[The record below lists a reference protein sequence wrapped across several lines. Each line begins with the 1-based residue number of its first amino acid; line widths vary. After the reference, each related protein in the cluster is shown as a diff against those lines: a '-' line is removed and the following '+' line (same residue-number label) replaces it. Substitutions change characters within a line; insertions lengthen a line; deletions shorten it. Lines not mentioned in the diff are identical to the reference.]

1 MLSQHHYC
9 ACLHLHKQIAIDI
22 QRVIYLNH
30 SYIFIHISFI
40 SSYYLTVSVVVRCSD
55 VYEEWLLCSLPW
67 VCVGWSWNLQIP
79 SVRKL
84 MSWITI
90 TFKMANTPAPSSS
103 WGRVWRCNISWMW
116 QVLNEFKSAVLG
128 CSQHHFGLTVWATV
142 TGGRAFL
149 VRWALPMS
157 IALIFSCSC
166 LKRLCSMS
174 LYHDSWPG
182 SPSALS
188 LVHKNEGCRF
198 AYRSH
203 HFCSFWQQILGV
215 SIVSIPP
222 SSLAESV
229 DPSLIH
235 AYKLLKKSLM
245 ISPFK
250 NGKTVPKS
258 FSTPW
263 WYGVHCG

>member
-1 MLSQHHYC
+1 M
-9 ACLHLHKQIAIDI
+9 
-22 QRVIYLNH
+22 YLNN

-40 SSYYLTVSVVVRCSD
+40 SYYLTPSAYCEVQWCVWGVVIMFTALGTCTVVLESKNPFCEEAD
-55 VYEEWLLCSLPW
+55 VLDHHHCQNGKPW
-67 VCVGWSWNLQIP
+67 
-79 SVRKL
+79 
-84 MSWITI
+84 
-90 TFKMANTPAPSSS
+90 APSSS

-116 QVLNEFKSAVLG
+116 QVLNEFKSAVLD
-128 CSQHHFGLTVWATV
+128 CSKHHFGLTVRATV

-166 LKRLCSMS
+166 FKRLCSMS

-182 SPSALS
+182 SPSAAWS
-188 LVHKNEGCRF
+188 LVHKNEGHCF

-235 AYKLLKKSLM
+235 AYKLLKKSHR
-245 ISPFK
+245 ISPVK
-250 NGKTVPKS
+250 NGKTVPRS